1 MKNICERLFL
11 SFGIFEDKVSS
22 DVLGPWQTSIMKRF
36 VNTVCSFY
44 LVKVYLNRSTY
55 ICVKVFKNEPSKIYG
70 REPLKKFFKA
80 FFHKFYLLHSWI
92 PWPILFTNK
101 QFKHLVYLKKTF
113 SLTSHTRKFGQLVVC
128 WAFYVALGAIGTH
141 SFNVAQSPNLLM
153 RPLTVNYDNRKDIR
167 AWKKCF
173 IRVAGLI

>member
-1 MKNICERLFL
+1 MYSTFLFFQKQSPWVVLFLRCFRRPACNFIKKRLQHRCFPLNFLIFKNTFFEEHLWRLFL

-70 REPLKKFFKA
+70 REPLKNFLKSFLPQI
-80 FFHKFYLLHSWI
+80 LLA
-92 PWPILFTNK
+92 PFLNT
-101 QFKHLVYLKKTF
+101 
-113 SLTSHTRKFGQLVVC
+113 LTHII
-128 WAFYVALGAIGTH
+128 Y
-141 SFNVAQSPNLLM
+141 
-153 RPLTVNYDNRKDIR
+153 
-167 AWKKCF
+167 
-173 IRVAGLI
+173 